1 MSLILVFILG
11 ACSNSDSSGEQEL
24 EEIVGCFKYKKNRT
38 QITGYLNED
47 SDGQLCS
54 MDVVISEGVTTV
66 AKNAFKDIGL
76 TSVTFPESFVSIQAY
91 AFSGNSFSSHIY
103 IPNENSMIDSQA
115 FDSDVTVAI
124 ENTESCFEIT
134 NNIISEYYCRS
145 QNIFLPEGVTTIAN
159 GAFENKGLTSVV
171 FPSTLTSIGDNAFS
185 GNPDLPPVI
194 VLPSSNPTVGTDAF
208 PNGYAVATTSACF
221 EFDSTDTSQINSYYD
236 NENDSSSNPACSKD
250 VVIPQ
255 NVTHIGLE
263 AFVERSLTSVIISNG
278 VISIGANA
286 FELNS
291 LESVTIPGSV
301 SSIGDEAFLDN
312 VLTSVIILNGLT
324 SIGGGAFQYNS
335 LTAIEIPDS
344 VTDIKIAAFY
354 FNSLESV
361 IIGHGIERI
370 EGEAFKDN
378 SDLSSVCIG
387 ASEADVFVASNA
399 FPAGI
404 NPTYESNGEGCTN

>member
-1 MSLILVFILG
+1 MIFKKLKTISFLFVSLILVFILG

-24 EEIVGCFKYKKNRT
+24 
-38 QITGYLNED
+38 
-47 SDGQLCS
+47 
-54 MDVVISEGVTTV
+54 
-66 AKNAFKDIGL
+66 
-76 TSVTFPESFVSIQAY
+76 
-91 AFSGNSFSSHIY
+91 
-103 IPNENSMIDSQA
+103 
-115 FDSDVTVAI
+115 
-124 ENTESCFEIT
+124 TESCFEIT
-134 NNIISEYYCRS
+134 NNIISEYYCMS

-185 GNPDLPPVI
+185 GNPDLPLV

-255 NVTHIGLE
+255 NVTHIGVE
-263 AFVERSLTSVIISNG
+263 AFVDRSLTSVIISNG

-286 FELNS
+286 FELNFI
-291 LESVTIPGSV
+291 ESVTIPGNV
-301 SSIGDEAFLDN
+301 SSIGDDAFIDN
-312 VLTSVIILNGLT
+312 GLTSVIILNGLT

-344 VTDIKIAAFY
+344 VTDIEIAAFY

-361 IIGHGIERI
+361 IIGHGIKSI
-370 EGEAFKDN
+370 GGEAFGDN

-387 ASEADVFVASNA
+387 ALEADVVVASNA
-399 FPAGI
+399 FPVGI
-404 NPTYESNGEGCTN
+404 NPTYGFNGESCTN